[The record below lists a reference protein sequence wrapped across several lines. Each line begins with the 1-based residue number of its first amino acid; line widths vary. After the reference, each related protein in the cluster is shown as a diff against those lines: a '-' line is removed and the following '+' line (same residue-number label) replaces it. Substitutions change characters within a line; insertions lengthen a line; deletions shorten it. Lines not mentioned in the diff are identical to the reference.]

1 MFVRKCNNFLFTHL
15 PVKFMNIITITLTVN
30 FVESFTDIPG
40 QQPFSIAQC
49 SYLQTDKD
57 GNPIEHFVTIKGFNN
72 SYDKTSSGIT
82 SDRLSLFKPGMKMLV
97 TGQLFTEQKDK
108 ETKQV
113 IEQPYI
119 LAHSVCP
126 VKAEVNYN
134 TIYLAGKMMKMPE
147 KRIYESGKLSITT
160 SLLIKEGRKG
170 YFYNVTAWNKQ
181 GETVERYCRKGE
193 NLGIEGTLVFES
205 WNDKTTGEPRTGI
218 KITANKVRL
227 MGSKDSKDDEF

>member
-1 MFVRKCNNFLFTHL
+1 
-15 PVKFMNIITITLTVN
+15 MNIINITLTVN
-30 FVESFTDIPG
+30 FVETFADIPG

-49 SYLQTDKD
+49 SYLQADKD
-57 GNPIEHFVTIKGFNN
+57 GNPVEHLISVKGFNN
-72 SYDKTSSGIT
+72 SYDKTFSGIT

-147 KRIYESGKLSITT
+147 KRIYESGKSFIQT
-160 SLLIKEGRKG
+160 SLLISERRKG
-170 YFYNVTAWNKQ
+170 YFYNITAWNKQ
-181 GETVERYCRKGE
+181 GEAIERYCRKGE
-193 NLGIEGTLVFES
+193 NLGIEGTLVFET
-205 WNDKTTGEPRTGI
+205 WADKTTGEPRNGI
-218 KITANKVRL
+218 KINANKVIL
-227 MGSKDSKDDEF
+227 MGSKDAKDDEF